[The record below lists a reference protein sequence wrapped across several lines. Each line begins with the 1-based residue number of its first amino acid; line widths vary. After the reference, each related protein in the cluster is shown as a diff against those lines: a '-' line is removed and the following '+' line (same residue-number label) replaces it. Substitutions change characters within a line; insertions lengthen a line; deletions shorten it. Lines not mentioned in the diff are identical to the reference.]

1 MKVSKNTNRNNRSLG
16 LNTNININ
24 RKTNCYFH
32 ECNTNTY
39 AHVFNKPP
47 VFRLKPPPNPL
58 NFNLNPESLFFSS
71 KANLIKTSNENE
83 QFLLYYLNLNES
95 LTTTNQHIHNSHFH
109 NHQSVNYYAEKCTNL
124 RLYQIASASTYSQ
137 TNNFGF
143 KHLKNEFF
151 SKNETL
157 HFLPT
162 KAIAST
168 ITTTVQSQMVRDGLN
183 GGEIATNSITNV
195 KNSNESNGLV
205 LFSSMSLIA
214 ISVLFLLF
222 YLYYHYFYSR

>member
-1 MKVSKNTNRNNRSLG
+1 MKVTKNTNRNNRSLG
-16 LNTNININ
+16 LNANTNTNSN

-39 AHVFNKPP
+39 AHVLNKPP
-47 VFRLKPPPNPL
+47 IFRLKPPPNPL
-58 NFNLNPESLFFSS
+58 NFNLNPESLFVSS

-95 LTTTNQHIHNSHFH
+95 LTTTNQHH

-124 RLYQIASASTYSQ
+124 RLYQIASASTYSL
-137 TNNFGF
+137 TNNFAF
-143 KHLKNEFF
+143 KSLNNEFLS

-157 HFLPT
+157 HFSPT
-162 KAIAST
+162 KSIAST
-168 ITTTVQSQMVRDGLN
+168 IITTTVQSQMARDGLN
-183 GGEIATNSITNV
+183 GGEIIATNSITNV
-195 KNSNESNGLV
+195 KSSNGLV
-205 LFSSMSLIA
+205 LFSSMSLIV

>member
-1 MKVSKNTNRNNRSLG
+1 MKFSKNTNRNNRSLV
-16 LNTNININ
+16 LNANTNTNSN
-24 RKTNCYFH
+24 RKTNCYLH

-39 AHVFNKPP
+39 AHVLNKPP
-47 VFRLKPPPNPL
+47 IFRLKPPPNPL

-83 QFLLYYLNLNES
+83 QFLHYLNLNES

-124 RLYQIASASTYSQ
+124 RLYQIASSSTYSL
-137 TNNFGF
+137 TNNFAF
-143 KHLKNEFF
+143 KHLNNEFPS

-162 KAIAST
+162 KSIVST
-168 ITTTVQSQMVRDGLN
+168 ITTTVQSQIVGDGLN

-195 KNSNESNGLV
+195 KSSNGLV